1 MGYEDGPK
9 QSSLRGDPL
18 HGGALSLRLGV
29 RDRVVEVP
37 HDDECSVAMVE
48 GSRGDGLEGSTAV
61 AMVEGSRGDG
71 LEKSSGLS
79 GLTPSLSSLM
89 TITSSSVEPVSSS
102 FLVGLKKSVTVS

>member
-37 HDDECSVAMVE
+37 HDDECS
-48 GSRGDGLEGSTAV
+48 GTLEGSTAA
-61 AMVEGSRGDG
+61 AMVEGPRGDG

-79 GLTPSLSSLM
+79 GLTASLSSLM
-89 TITSSSVEPVSSS
+89 TITSSSVSSS